1 LLYRHGE
8 ERKMVH
14 ILYIEDEKDIGKW
27 GTQNL
32 KESYY
37 RNSKW
42 KYRKS
47 GILCESIASYV

>member
-1 LLYRHGE
+1 
-8 ERKMVH
+8 MVH

-27 GTQNL
+27 VTQNL